1 MKKRSDSCLGTTF
14 KESIEWSSK
23 EEIPLP
29 RWGEHYFPRLYG
41 ETWYAQCVS
50 LPLVYSG
57 YQQIVRESG
66 NTKSQLHVTEEVGIG
81 HQVKI
86 ISCRGKKNF
95 ELTQNAAQ
103 RTSSILVCKYP
114 CLFQISLLTTLRSGM
129 ALLKRELSCHPC
141 CCHLLLPLTLPY
153 WRKENKKKQSPS
165 KSVKNFQRLGSGLR
179 NLSSKT
185 SLPVLVLL
193 VSWIWRTARS
203 VLICVLFKH
212 TSAFWCKNLFKYV
225 TKLS

>member
-14 KESIEWSSK
+14 KESIERSSK
-23 EEIPLP
+23 EEIPFP

-57 YQQIVRESG
+57 YQQIVRETWWNTGGTRMIPVGRKWQVAILNPSCMLLRKSG
-66 NTKSQLHVTEEVGIG
+66 LAIKLRL
-81 HQVKI
+81 

-114 CLFQISLLTTLRSGM
+114 CLFQISFQRLARLRSGM
-129 ALLKRELSCHPC
+129 ALLKRELSCHPW
-141 CCHLLLPLTLPY
+141 LLLPLTLPY
-153 WRKENKKKQSPS
+153 WRKESKK
-165 KSVKNFQRLGSGLR
+165 
-179 NLSSKT
+179 
-185 SLPVLVLL
+185 
-193 VSWIWRTARS
+193 
-203 VLICVLFKH
+203 
-212 TSAFWCKNLFKYV
+212 
-225 TKLS
+225 

>member
-1 MKKRSDSCLGTTF
+1 MTHVWALRLKNPSSEALKKKFLFLDEVNIIFRDCM
-14 KESIEWSSK
+14 E
-23 EEIPLP
+23 
-29 RWGEHYFPRLYG
+29 RYG
-41 ETWYAQCVS
+41 IHSVS
-50 LPLVYSG
+50 LYLWCKVDTSKLSG
-57 YQQIVRESG
+57 KPDEILGELAWFLLGESG

-153 WRKENKKKQSPS
+153 
-165 KSVKNFQRLGSGLR
+165 
-179 NLSSKT
+179 
-185 SLPVLVLL
+185 
-193 VSWIWRTARS
+193 
-203 VLICVLFKH
+203 
-212 TSAFWCKNLFKYV
+212 
-225 TKLS
+225 

>member
-1 MKKRSDSCLGTTF
+1 MKYWGNSHDSCWEKVAILNPSCMLLRKSGLAI
-14 KESIEWSSK
+14 K
-23 EEIPLP
+23 L
-29 RWGEHYFPRLYG
+29 RL
-41 ETWYAQCVS
+41 
-50 LPLVYSG
+50 
-57 YQQIVRESG
+57 
-66 NTKSQLHVTEEVGIG
+66 
-81 HQVKI
+81 

-114 CLFQISLLTTLRSGM
+114 CLFQISFQRLARLRSGM
-129 ALLKRELSCHPC
+129 ALLKRELSCHPW
-141 CCHLLLPLTLPY
+141 LLLPLTLPY
-153 WRKENKKKQSPS
+153 WRKESKKKQSPS

-212 TSAFWCKNLFKYV
+212 TSPFWCKNLFKYV